1 LILTQIG
8 AFDMGNTVIQSGL
21 DAALKSYMILTLPPL
36 FGALIVGITI
46 GLFQAITQI
55 QDQTLPQIFKILT
68 VFGILVLMASVLLAP
83 LNDLTER
90 VFTDFIEMSR

>member
-1 LILTQIG
+1 
-8 AFDMGNTVIQSGL
+8 MGNNIIQSGL

-46 GLFQAITQI
+46 GLFQAVTQI

-68 VFGILVLMASVLLAP
+68 VFGILVLMASVLMTP
-83 LNDLTER
+83 LQDLTER
-90 VFTDFIEMSR
+90 VFTDFVEMSR